1 LDFDPDPEA
10 PGTFALTVAQSLA
23 LAFLRRQSHLS
34 QVAEPGLRPH
44 QFVRAND
51 PSVAIV
57 IVLIPITLGAPAMLV
72 LVPPLMSFAPAT
84 LPGLVQFAAFVICL
98 GAVAAM
104 FPDGFVKLMIG
115 MSHPPLAP
123 VVIFSVKSWDRG
135 EQQSTCHYRP

>member
-57 IVLIPITLGAPAMLV
+57 IVLVPIALGAPAMLV
-72 LVPPLMSFAPAT
+72 LVPPLMIFAPAM
-84 LPGLVQFAAFVICL
+84 LPSLVELTALVPCLVAVPPMFFDGLVQLVLGVFDTALAALI
-98 GAVAAM
+98 AV
-104 FPDGFVKLMIG
+104 FG
-115 MSHPPLAP
+115 
-123 VVIFSVKSWDRG
+123 VKSWN
-135 EQQSTCHYRP
+135 